1 MFQNNKKLYLVIL
14 SFISF
19 FSTIWVRK
27 ADLMESRN
35 FITAREIVKNNE
47 WIVTTLNGNYRFEKP
62 PLPTWFTAITMK
74 ITGNFS
80 DEWLLR
86 IPVAL
91 TSVLLIYFIYKLV
104 KELSKDDTLAFLS
117 AFIATTTFMLT
128 KVGAEN
134 AWDSYPYIFM
144 VGSIAFLLKSIGTK
158 GYFDIIV
165 AGILLAFSLLS
176 KGPVSIYG
184 MFLPFAISYIVAY
197 GTKNIVK
204 NKKKISLYFIIGLLL
219 ASIWPI
225 AMIIE
230 NKELFLSVMNKEKN
244 TWSNNHVKSFFF
256 YFNYFLFM
264 GVWIFFSIF
273 TFFKKWTFHN
283 KNENRF
289 FKFGVLWSILTFLL
303 ISFIKM
309 KKERYGFPL
318 YIVST
323 LPIGV
328 VLNYYLKNDW
338 NILNK
343 YDKFLFYIQAIFIST
358 VAIGSIGIILWKKQ
372 NLFYLALPFLV
383 ILIYI
388 LKSSLSDK
396 NIFKKNIVYISGLLL
411 IIVNSNLTWIIEKE
425 FRSKKDISIQ
435 NLDILQKTDL
445 KYKIY
450 SEDFSIENVWSVG
463 QNILPLTENT
473 ILEDEFYILSKKN
486 ELTVKDFYKIEF
498 KNSYTEFDDS
508 NKLVYLY
515 KISKQK

>member
-1 MFQNNKKLYLVIL
+1 MFQNNKKLYLVVL

-19 FSTIWVRK
+19 FSTLWVRK

-47 WIVTTLNGNYRFEKP
+47 WLVTTLNGNYRFEKP

-91 TSVLLIYFIYKLV
+91 TSILLIYFIYKLV
-104 KELSKDDTLAFLS
+104 KELSKDDMLAFLS

-134 AWDSYPYIFM
+134 AWDAYPYIFM
-144 VGSIAFLLKSIGTK
+144 FGSIAFLLKSIHAK
-158 GYFDIIV
+158 GYLNLII
-165 AGILLAFSLLS
+165 AGIFLAFSLLS
-176 KGPVSIYG
+176 KGPVAIYG
-184 MFLPFAISYIVAY
+184 MFLPFVVSYILAY
-197 GTKNIVK
+197 GTENIVK
-204 NKKKISLYFIIGLLL
+204 NKKKISLYFIIGFIL

-225 AMIIE
+225 AMLIE
-230 NKELFLSVMNKEKN
+230 NKDLFLSVMNKEKN
-244 TWSNNHVKSFFF
+244 TWSHNHVKSFFF
-256 YFNYFLFM
+256 YFNYFLLM

-289 FKFGVLWSILTFLL
+289 FKFGILWSILTFLL

-318 YIVST
+318 YVVST

-328 VLNYYLKNDW
+328 VLNYYLKTDW
-338 NILNK
+338 SILK
-343 YDKFLFYIQAIFIST
+343 KHDKILFYIQSIFISI
-358 VAIGSIGIILWKKQ
+358 VSIMSIVIILWKKP
-372 NLFYLALPFLV
+372 NLFYFAVPFLA

-388 LKSSLSDK
+388 LKSSLGNK
-396 NIFKKNIVYISGLLL
+396 NIFKKNLIYTSGILL
-411 IIVNSNLTWIIEKE
+411 IIVNLNLTWIIEKE
-425 FRSKKDISIQ
+425 FRSKKNISIQ

-450 SEDFSIENVWSVG
+450 SEDFSIEHVWSVG

-473 ILEDEFYILSKKN
+473 ILEDEFYILSKKT
-486 ELTVKDFYKIEF
+486 ELTAKDSYKIEF
-498 KNSYTEFDDS
+498 KNAYTEFDDS
-508 NKLVYLY
+508 NKLIYLY
-515 KISKQK
+515 KISRQK